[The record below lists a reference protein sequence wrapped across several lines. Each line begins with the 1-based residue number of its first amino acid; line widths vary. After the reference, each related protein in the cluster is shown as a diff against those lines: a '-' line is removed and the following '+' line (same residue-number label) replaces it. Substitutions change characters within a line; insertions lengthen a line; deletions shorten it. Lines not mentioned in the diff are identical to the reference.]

1 MRIIKR
7 ILVFLLALALLVPL
21 CACGKAAPGDDAE
34 LVVIGQPQVSA
45 ETEPGYVT
53 TELPMPVGY
62 EDLGG
67 LQSCGNDLYLHA
79 RTQDGAFAVLR
90 YDTQSDEWKS
100 WDLDTGEAK
109 NPRIEAFSAVEDAVW
124 IRLMEGY
131 SEEEVLRKRF
141 LPPAELLSDR
151 AGHPD
156 GRAALHP
163 HRLLA
168 KRERH
173 GPLSRGACG
182 PGREAGDPER

>member
-1 MRIIKR
+1 MRKTKR
-7 ILVFLLALALLVPL
+7 IMVLLLALALLLPL
-21 CACGKAAPGDDAE
+21 CACGKAAPGEDAE
-34 LVVIGQPQVSA
+34 LVVIGEPQVSSQ
-45 ETEPGYVT
+45 TEPGYVT

-62 EDLGG
+62 EDPGG
-67 LQSCGNDLYLHA
+67 LQSCGNSLVLHA
-79 RTQDGAFAVLR
+79 RTPEGSFAVLR
-90 YDTQSDEWKS
+90 YDTLGDEWKS
-100 WDLDTGEAK
+100 WLLDTGEAK

-163 HRLLA
+163 DRFLA